1 MILGEDRRDSSSA
14 SAFDKTTPRTIDHHF
29 ATTVW
34 LHASATKHRV
44 EYWEQVL
51 RLSPCA
57 MPDLRRRTS
66 GSAASRVHQRGIPAY
81 STKAPAD
88 PFGPISAILVDQA
101 HAAQV
106 VRRTEACS
114 CGAPVVHQHECL
126 TRDLHYPL
134 LKFVVRTTKTGVTG
148 PCLKRRKY
156 QVLKQLLQ
164 TGCKLHECMHA
175 FGVCSSV
182 RVPVVRAHAQSARV
196 VGYRK

>member
-1 MILGEDRRDSSSA
+1 VILGEDRRDSSSA

-29 ATTVW
+29 ATTVR
-34 LHASATKHRV
+34 LPARATKHRV

-114 CGAPVVHQHECL
+114 CGAPVVHQHVCV
-126 TRDLHYPL
+126 TRDQ
-134 LKFVVRTTKTGVTG
+134 FVCRNPGTTRSRAKLEAGAKTST
-148 PCLKRRKY
+148 KY
-156 QVLKQLLQ
+156 
-164 TGCKLHECMHA
+164 CMHA
-175 FGVCSSV
+175 FSV

-196 VGYRK
+196 VGYSM

>member
-14 SAFDKTTPRTIDHHF
+14 AAFDKTTPRTIDHHF
-29 ATTVW
+29 ATTVR
-34 LHASATKHRV
+34 LPTRATKHRV

-114 CGAPVVHQHECL
+114 CGAPVVHQHVCV
-126 TRDLHYPL
+126 TRDQ
-134 LKFVVRTTKTGVTG
+134 FVCTMNQEPQKVTG
-148 PCLKRRKY
+148 NKLEAARMNF
-156 QVLKQLLQ
+156 KQLLHACILS
-164 TGCKLHECMHA
+164 TGTGRE
-175 FGVCSSV
+175 
-182 RVPVVRAHAQSARV
+182 RAHAQSARV
-196 VGYRK
+196 VGYSM

>member
-34 LHASATKHRV
+34 LHARATKHRV

-114 CGAPVVHQHECL
+114 CGAPVVHQHVCA
-126 TRDLHYPL
+126 TRDQ
-134 LKFVVRTTKTGVTG
+134 FVCTNEPGTTRSRAKLEAARRTSTN
-148 PCLKRRKY
+148 Y
-156 QVLKQLLQ
+156 
-164 TGCKLHECMHA
+164 CMHA
-175 FGVCSSV
+175 FIHS
-182 RVPVVRAHAQSARV
+182 QY
-196 VGYRK
+196 GYRS